1 MNAPQNDSS
10 WERKLLEKLASEAL
24 IEQRR
29 RRRWGIFFKLI
40 GFSYFVLVLAVV
52 IDWGGAAE
60 KFGDG
65 GKHTALV
72 QMNGVIQ
79 SKGEASAEHVLS
91 ALQAAFEDKGTQ
103 GVILSINSPGGSPV
117 QSGMISDEIIRLRFR
132 WLLRGICRRQDFCRQ
147 GQYRRFHRRTDGW
160 LRFHQQHGETRC

>member
-117 QSGMISDEIIRLRFR
+117 QSGMISDEIIRLRSLHPTIPLYVVVEDVCASGGYYVASAADKIFVDKASIV
-132 WLLRGICRRQDFCRQ
+132 GSA
-147 GQYRRFHRRTDGW
+147 Y
-160 LRFHQQHGETRC
+160 